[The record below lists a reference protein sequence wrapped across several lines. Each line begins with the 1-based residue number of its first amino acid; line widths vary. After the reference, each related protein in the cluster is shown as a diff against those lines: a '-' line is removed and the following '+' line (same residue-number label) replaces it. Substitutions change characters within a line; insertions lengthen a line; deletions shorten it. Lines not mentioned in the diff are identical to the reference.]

1 MKRQPA
7 GSRNGGQFARDQ
19 RGQQPPSTSQP
30 QTTLPEQPSARTPS
44 ITDQYDSFLA
54 TRQSAPEWQPPSDLN
69 EQAITLAHEM
79 DGDPFLDDEPRD
91 NGAYR
96 DAFYQELARRV
107 LPDMTDASPDDLAGL
122 AVSIR
127 RAGVNA
133 RLMWL
138 ANAVQTERAYRE
150 NGAPSG
156 VEVADFES
164 AERRVEDALR
174 AQGSSYTP
182 IDLMRTRLEQVQEGL
197 AEPVEYSTI
206 TVKPPSGFEIEV
218 SKPDARALLLEAGIE
233 PLAPRRYTPIWPI
246 P

>member
-1 MKRQPA
+1 MQCTCRGCVTSALGPTY
-7 GSRNGGQFARDQ
+7 SRVKVTF
-19 RGQQPPSTSQP
+19 STR
-30 QTTLPEQPSARTPS
+30 ERRS
-44 ITDQYDSFLA
+44 IGVMTFRYSSVTDQYDSFLA
-54 TRQSAPEWQPPSDLN
+54 ARRSVPEWQPPSDLN
-69 EQAITLAHEM
+69 KQAIALANEL

-107 LPDMTDASPDDLAGL
+107 LPDMTDASPDDLADL

-127 RAGVNA
+127 RAGANA

-156 VEVADFES
+156 AEVSDFES
-164 AERRVEDALR
+164 AERRVEDALW

-197 AEPVEYSTI
+197 AEPVDSTI

-233 PLAPRRYTPIWPI
+233 PLAPRHYTPIWPI